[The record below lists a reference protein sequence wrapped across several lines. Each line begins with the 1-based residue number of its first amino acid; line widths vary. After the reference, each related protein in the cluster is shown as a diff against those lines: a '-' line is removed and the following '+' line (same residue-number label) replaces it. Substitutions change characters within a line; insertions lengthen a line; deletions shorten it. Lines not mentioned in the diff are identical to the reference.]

1 MRRGLSVGTAI
12 TFFQHP
18 DSQPDKLSL
27 WAAQP
32 TPQQAVAKPTEA
44 DYQPVTTQTL
54 RVDSLT
60 PTDPHAAIFY
70 HTYYKHA
77 WYVFYLQ
84 NHLHR
89 DEQSDNAHR

>member
-12 TFFQHP
+12 MLYKHP

-44 DYQPVTTQTL
+44 DYQPITTQTL
-54 RVDSLT
+54 RSGSLT
-60 PTDPHAAIFY
+60 PTNLHAAIFY

-89 DEQSDNAHR
+89 DEQSDKAHR